1 MELDLTKY
9 QQLHFSN
16 IPITTSYNAN
26 NQIIPSQIGE
36 IVDYGAVG
44 DIVQHQEGYIK
55 SSLNRTSPIIN
66 LQSISL
72 LINGITFPSETYNL
86 NFTINTAVPG
96 TIYDD
101 PPNDIY
107 RAYQ

>member
-1 MELDLTKY
+1 M
-9 QQLHFSN
+9 
-16 IPITTSYNAN
+16 I
-26 NQIIPSQIGE
+26 
-36 IVDYGAVG
+36 
-44 DIVQHQEGYIK
+44 IVQHQEGYIK

-66 LQSISL
+66 LKSISL

-86 NFTINTAVPG
+86 NFTVNTAVPG